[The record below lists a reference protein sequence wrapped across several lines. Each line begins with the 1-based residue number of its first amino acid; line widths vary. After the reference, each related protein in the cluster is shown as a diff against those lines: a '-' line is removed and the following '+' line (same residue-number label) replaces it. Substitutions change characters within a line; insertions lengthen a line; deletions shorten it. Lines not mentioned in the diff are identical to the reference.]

1 MKNDK
6 LAFLFV
12 LIVIISISCN
22 VGNQRINKLNKKGGK
37 TGVWVIKDDSFN
49 LCTFC
54 TYKSN
59 KLNGKYTVFYPNG
72 KIAEKGKYKQGK
84 KHGKFY
90 VFTRTG
96 ILKNISLYK
105 EDSLIDRTIYIYF
118 PNW

>member
-22 VGNQRINKLNKKGGK
+22 VGNQRINIFNKKGEK
-37 TGVWVIKDDSFN
+37 NGVWVQKDDSLN
-49 LCTFC
+49 SCTVC

-59 KLNGKYTVFYPNG
+59 KLNGKYTVFYPDG
-72 KIAEKGKYKQGK
+72 KIAKKGKYKQGK

-90 VFTRTG
+90 FYTRTG
-96 ILKNISLYK
+96 ILKNIILYK
-105 EDSLIDRTIYIYF
+105 EDSLINRTIFIYH
-118 PNW
+118 PSW